1 MFTARLSSP
10 SSPYPDDSF
19 AVIYTP
25 RINPIYTSNSFPF
38 PIQRIPPPPL
48 SPFQNFPFESKID
61 QPIQEQ
67 QNIAPPLILSLND
80 SCCFL
85 LSSCPSSE
93 GKAEEVQLIPI
104 CIYIYTLSKCR
115 GGRRIHARG
124 LMEGEVANSSRKLLE
139 ISLGLSLNQPTQWP
153 VFLGWKRNNIS
164 CRGG

>member
-1 MFTARLSSP
+1 MSFQRGCTNSLLRVCYANIDCTGTVQKQECSLHGYASP

-25 RINPIYTSNSFPF
+25 RINPIYTSNSFP
-38 PIQRIPPPPL
+38 IQRIPLFPPPL

-85 LSSCPSSE
+85 HSSCPWFERRERGWKS
-93 GKAEEVQLIPI
+93 GGGATYPDM
-104 CIYIYTLSKCR
+104 YTLYPSAGADDVSTR
-115 GGRRIHARG
+115 
-124 LMEGEVANSSRKLLE
+124 V
-139 ISLGLSLNQPTQWP
+139 
-153 VFLGWKRNNIS
+153 V
-164 CRGG
+164 